1 MKAVTQFSVSL
12 AFTLAASGAIAD
24 SPKLKGSYAFT
35 GSHMCLVSPGTIAS
49 STTPPT
55 NPTPGQAL
63 PNSGFKSNL
72 QINQTPGVAT
82 TAFSVS
88 SSVAGIRTFNGD
100 GTGTVTGRG
109 IGLALRPTPGPS
121 DYPPFPPSASADT
134 FSYSFTYTVNG
145 DGTFTMQM
153 TPGSYT
159 GTFVAGPRTGQ
170 TYTVDIPP
178 FTGAMSVDSRNLVI
192 ATTEPTVETIK
203 YSNGDVWPRICNR
216 TRTMVRMQ
224 N

>member
-1 MKAVTQFSVSL
+1 MKAVTRLSISL
-12 AFTLAASGAIAD
+12 ALALTASVAMAD

-35 GSHMCLVSPGTIAS
+35 GSHMCIVAPGSVPAS
-49 STTPPT
+49 S
-55 NPTPGQAL
+55 NPTPGVAL
-63 PNSGFKSNL
+63 PGSGFSANL
-72 QINQTPGVAT
+72 TTPGA

-88 SSVAGIRTFNGD
+88 SSVAGVRTFNGD

-109 IGLALRPTPGPS
+109 IGLALRPTPGPGPNV
-121 DYPPFPPSASADT
+121 YPAFPPSASADT
-134 FSYSFTYTVNG
+134 FSYSFTYTVNR
-145 DGTFTMQM
+145 DGTFTMEM
-153 TPGSYT
+153 TPGSYA

-178 FTGAMSVDSRNLVI
+178 FTGAMGVESRDLVI